1 MLKSTLLLLLF
12 LSTLS
17 YAQTTD
23 EKIIAVYGQEMYDQN
38 VQSNPGLI
46 AYFRNYIENDG
57 MSLKDFNP
65 KYSNEPTLSQ
75 IPLRGKS
82 ESSISISEFVNAINA
97 ADFNPLMYDFLPQ
110 NEAQI
115 FRLQGFNKVLV
126 IKNQNQLN

>member
-12 LSTLS
+12 LSTMS

-110 NEAQI
+110 NEVQI

-126 IKNQNQLN
+126 IKNQKQLN

>member
-1 MLKSTLLLLLF
+1 MLKSILLLLLF
-12 LSTLS
+12 MSTLS

-46 AYFRNYIENDG
+46 NYFRGYIENDG
-57 MSLKDFNP
+57 MSLQDYNP
-65 KYSNEPTLSQ
+65 KYSNAPTLSQ

-82 ESSISISEFVNAINA
+82 ESSISISEFVNAMNA
-97 ADFNPLMYDFLPQ
+97 ADYNPLMYDFLPQ
-110 NEAQI
+110 NEVQI

-126 IKNQNQLN
+126 IKNQKQLN

>member
-1 MLKSTLLLLLF
+1 M
-12 LSTLS
+12 S

-110 NEAQI
+110 NEVQI

-126 IKNQNQLN
+126 IKNQKQLN